1 MHILDLY
8 IRNNKRL
15 MDKKTNVIH
24 WTIHSDVQLLIGGN
38 GFGKSTL
45 QNEFSPL
52 PANPKHYLKTGCKKV
67 LVEHESKRYRL
78 ESDFGKKHKH
88 SFFDIEQDKELNDG
102 GTVTVQMDLCK
113 RILGYDNE
121 IHNFLKGKV
130 KLTTMSSKER
140 KDFFSK
146 VSDVPIDFAL
156 KVYDSLR
163 VEARNLAG
171 VQKYNKQKVFD
182 ETKKLLSDE
191 KKKEFQDEIV
201 DLKATVAE
209 LTGARFNNHSP
220 APVHIQ
226 DLHSKID
233 KMSDYIVSNHLTYT
247 GYSSIAELEA
257 EIQTADKQKT
267 SCSDKLRFLL
277 EKMELHKRKL
287 EFVNSVTEYPTAKV
301 KEDLF
306 ELKEQIETVEH
317 EESLHDLS
325 LVHDFRDKQQ
335 IEIILRA
342 FEEAK
347 RTLQESLITLPV
359 NVNKNMADESLYI
372 HVQNKRSQA
381 VTALNELDNEIQNRR
396 ATITHIES
404 HDSVT
409 CEECNHVF
417 TPGVDVKSI
426 PRLKQTN
433 EQAAVEM
440 EAFELKIKKCD
451 DKLAELRDYRMK
463 HENILRSLNHYN
475 LDQLSLDIDSNPCS
489 VRTFITTDELYFTS
503 PSSLAPR
510 LDKIHELI
518 KVKVKWFVLKEKHD
532 HIASILQHRE
542 RLGITDEDAQYTT
555 EVVKTLE
562 NEYHE
567 TANLHASFTDTF
579 TQLTKM
585 KNRLGQERTQQ
596 QQLMEMVKKLNH
608 YYVDSVKSK
617 VNSGIDEKV
626 NELSM
631 KLYRLNET
639 LTSCSITEGIID
651 HLENALKQ
659 VDDDIIIYA
668 KLIEK
673 LGPQKGLIGKSL
685 ISFTNYFIERMN
697 EVIAAIWTTPLSVM
711 PMTVSEKGF
720 SYMFPVV
727 TYLESNASED
737 VSGTSSGE
745 AEIIDFAFMLITASC
760 LGLSNYPLLLDE
772 VGKYF
777 KLEHKVRLYDYLKLL
792 SEHNKASTIVLISH
806 FKGTYEALTRADVCR
821 IDPTGLEIQDHENKF
836 FNINPVEA

>member
-1 MHILDLY
+1 MQLLELY
-8 IRNNKRL
+8 IRGNKRL
-15 MDKKTNVIH
+15 MDKKTSVID
-24 WTIHSDVQLLIGGN
+24 WTIQSDVQLLIGGN

-52 PANPKHYLKTGCKKV
+52 PANSKHYLKTGCKRQ
-67 LVEHESKRYRL
+67 LVEHNSKRYRL
-78 ESDFGKKHKH
+78 VSDFSKKHKH

-102 GTVTVQMDLCK
+102 GTITVQMDLCK

-156 KVYDSLR
+156 KIYDSLR

-191 KKKEFQDEIV
+191 KKKEFQDEIAE
-201 DLKATVAE
+201 LKATVAE

-226 DLHSKID
+226 ELYAKIN
-233 KMSDYIVSNHLTYT
+233 KMSDYIVKNHLTYT
-247 GYSSIAELEA
+247 GYSSVDELES
-257 EIQTADKQKT
+257 EIQDADKQKAL
-267 SCSDKLRFLL
+267 CSDKLRFLL
-277 EKMELHKRKL
+277 EKMEIHKRKL
-287 EFVNSVTEYPTAKV
+287 EFVNSVTEYPTVKV

-306 ELKEQIETVEH
+306 KLKDLIEEVEH
-317 EESLHDLS
+317 EESLADLS
-325 LVHDFRDKQQ
+325 LVHNFMDKQQ
-335 IEIILRA
+335 IERIIRSY
-342 FEEAK
+342 EDAK
-347 RTLQESLITLPV
+347 RNIQEALITLPV
-359 NVNKNMADESLYI
+359 NLNKNMADESLYI

-381 VTALNELDNEIQNRR
+381 VTAMNELDNEIQNRR
-396 ATITHIES
+396 ATIAHIES

-409 CEECNHVF
+409 CEECNHEF

-426 PRLKQTN
+426 PRLKKSN
-433 EQAAVEM
+433 EQAAVELK
-440 EAFELKIKKCD
+440 AHQNKIKACD
-451 DKLAELRDYRMK
+451 DKLAELREYTQK
-463 HENILRSLNHYN
+463 HEEILRYLNHYS
-475 LDQLSLDIDSNPCS
+475 LDQLSLEIEGSSC
-489 VRTFITTDELYFTS
+489 TLKTHLTTNELYYTS
-503 PSSLAPR
+503 PSSLAPV
-510 LDKIHELI
+510 LDKVHALI
-518 KVKVKWFVLKEKHD
+518 KLKVKWFTLKEKHD
-532 HIASILQHRE
+532 HIASILEHRE

-562 NEYHE
+562 AEYHE

-579 TQLTKM
+579 TQLSKM
-585 KNRLGQERTQQ
+585 KNRLGQERSQQ
-596 QQLMEMVKKLNH
+596 MQLMEMVKKINQ
-608 YYVDSVKSK
+608 YYVDTVKTK
-617 VNSGIDEKV
+617 VNLGVDEKV

-631 KLYRLNET
+631 RLYRLNET

-659 VDDDIIIYA
+659 VDEDIVIYA

-697 EVIAAIWTTPLSVM
+697 EVIGAIWTTPLSVM

-737 VSGTSSGE
+737 VTGTSSGE

-792 SEHNKASTIVLISH
+792 SEHDKASTIVLISH

-821 IDPTGLEIQDHENKF
+821 IDPTGLEIQEHENKF
-836 FNINPVEA
+836 FKINPVEA